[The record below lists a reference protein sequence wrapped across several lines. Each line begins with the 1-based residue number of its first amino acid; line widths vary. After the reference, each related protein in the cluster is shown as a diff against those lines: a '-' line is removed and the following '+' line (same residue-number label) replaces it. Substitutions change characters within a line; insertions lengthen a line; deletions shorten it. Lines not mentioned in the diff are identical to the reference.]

1 MFDTSLY
8 RGSLT
13 LLRTTPI
20 INWTPIQR
28 CILMLFMACV
38 VHSIWL
44 MWKLIV
50 IFNPN
55 FHQYVNLPFLTVSF
69 YVNVFY
75 ICTST
80 FGLFLL

>member
-28 CILMLFMACV
+28 CILMLFMACGA
-38 VHSIWL
+38 L
-44 MWKLIV
+44 DL
-50 IFNPN
+50 
-55 FHQYVNLPFLTVSF
+55 
-69 YVNVFY
+69 VNVEAD
-75 ICTST
+75 CH
-80 FGLFLL
+80 L